1 MWEATA
7 AMSERPD
14 ITPDMK
20 VGELLR
26 FYPELEDE
34 LVAVAPTFEKL
45 RNPVLRR
52 TVAKVTTLRQAARV
66 GGVTVGEIIG
76 RLRCAAGLEEPWRG
90 DEGESGSAER
100 PSWVDDVT
108 VVETRDLRPEIEAG
122 DHPLPVVM
130 GLVRE
135 LAPGQALLLVTP
147 FVPAPMIDRITGEG
161 LLAWTSQVGPEEFHT
176 VFALGRDRAG

>member
-1 MWEATA
+1 
-7 AMSERPD
+7 MSDRPD

-34 LVAVAPTFEKL
+34 LVAVAPAFEKL

-76 RLRCAAGLEEPWRG
+76 RLRRVAGLEELWQG
-90 DEGESGSAER
+90 DEGESEDSEKPA
-100 PSWVDDVT
+100 WVDGVDV
-108 VVETRDLRPEIEAG
+108 VKKRDLRPEIEAG
-122 DHPLPVVM
+122 EHPLPLVM
-130 GLVRE
+130 AAVRE
-135 LAPGQALLLVTP
+135 LGVGQGLLLVTP
-147 FVPAPMIDRITGEG
+147 FVPAPMIDRITGDG
-161 LLAWTSQVGPEEFHT
+161 FLAWTLQTGPQEFHT
-176 VFALGRDRAG
+176 IFARPADGPDPPA

>member
-1 MWEATA
+1 
-7 AMSERPD
+7 MSDRPD

-26 FYPELEDE
+26 FYPGLEDE
-34 LVAVAPTFEKL
+34 LVAVAPAFEKL

-76 RLRCAAGLEEPWRG
+76 RLRCAAGLEEPWQG
-90 DEGESGSAER
+90 DEGGSGTSER
-100 PSWVDDVT
+100 PSWVDDVA
-108 VVETRDLRPEIEAG
+108 VVATRDLRPEIEAG
-122 DHPLPVVM
+122 EHPLPAVM

-135 LAPGQALLLVTP
+135 LAPGQALMLVTP
-147 FVPAPMIDRITGEG
+147 FIPAPMIDRITGDG
-161 LLAWTSQVGPEEFHT
+161 FLAWTLQVGPEEFHT
-176 VFALGRDRAG
+176 TFARARDGAT